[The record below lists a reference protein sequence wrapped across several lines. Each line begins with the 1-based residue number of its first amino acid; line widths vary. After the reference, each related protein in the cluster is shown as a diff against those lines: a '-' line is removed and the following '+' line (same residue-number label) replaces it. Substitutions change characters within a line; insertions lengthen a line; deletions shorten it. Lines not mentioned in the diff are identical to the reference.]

1 MTTLARVERSVV
13 AKKALAT
20 ALTGVLTVGLATSPE
35 GQHSPLY
42 VTVANVPVETPDQ
55 PHGHSE
61 SSSDAPTLMGRIAD
75 GMFANVTATA
85 TTTTYTMP
93 KT

>member
-1 MTTLARVERSVV
+1 M

-20 ALTGVLTVGLATSPE
+20 VLAGVLTVCFVTSPK

-55 PHGHSE
+55 PHGHSG
-61 SSSDAPTLMGRIAD
+61 SSWDAPLLMGRIAD

-85 TTTTYTMP
+85 TTTTYTLP
-93 KT
+93 KL